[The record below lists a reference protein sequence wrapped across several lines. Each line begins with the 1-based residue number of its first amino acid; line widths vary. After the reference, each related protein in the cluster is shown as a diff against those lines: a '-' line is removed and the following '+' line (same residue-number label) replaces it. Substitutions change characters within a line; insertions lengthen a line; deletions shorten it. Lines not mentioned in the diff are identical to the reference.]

1 MYRHESESL
10 RSVSEAIRIRR
21 NIKIKV
27 YMRREQGQCE
37 RIIFEIPFYLT
48 ADPRQMET
56 EISRDDT
63 IKHLWSTFIKGQY

>member
-1 MYRHESESL
+1 
-10 RSVSEAIRIRR
+10 
-21 NIKIKV
+21 
-27 YMRREQGQCE
+27 MRREQGQCE